1 MPSHVGG
8 KAAVPRAIIT
18 LVLFLV
24 SAFPARADLRIVSS
38 PGGEVGSYLQLFAKV
53 RESGQRVI
61 IDGPCM
67 SACTLVLSTIP
78 EDRICITP
86 HAVLGFHAPRRLD
99 QQGRLSEAPDATRV
113 IMATYPAGVR
123 AWIERKG
130 GLRQKPIFL
139 SGRQLAALYPR
150 CQ

>member
-1 MPSHVGG
+1 
-8 KAAVPRAIIT
+8 VPRAVIT
-18 LVLFLV
+18 LVLSLV
-24 SAFPARADLRIVSS
+24 SVIPARADVRIVAS
-38 PGGEVGSYLQLFAKV
+38 PGGEVGSYLELFAKV

-78 EDRICITP
+78 EDRICVTR
-86 HAVLGFHAPRRLD
+86 HALLGFHAPRRLD
-99 QQGRLSEAPDATRV
+99 QNGRLNEAPEATRL
-113 IMATYPAGVR
+113 ITATYPAGVR
-123 AWIERKG
+123 AWIERRG
-130 GLRQKPIFL
+130 GLTQRPIFL